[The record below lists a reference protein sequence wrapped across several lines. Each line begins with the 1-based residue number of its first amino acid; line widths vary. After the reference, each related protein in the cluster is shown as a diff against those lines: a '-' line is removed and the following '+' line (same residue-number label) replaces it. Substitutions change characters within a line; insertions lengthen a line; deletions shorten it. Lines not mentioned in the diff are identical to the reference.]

1 MKNVDLK
8 GVFTMLKIYAK
19 LKFLVIFTLIISV
32 LYGCGGGASDV
43 NSSKN
48 EDMTAKYLA
57 ADQKAAMV
65 GKDLA
70 QANTKFSLKIFKEI
84 SKNSAGNIFISPL
97 SVSMALS
104 MMYNG
109 ATGETL
115 LSMASALELSGF
127 DLNNLNQQYRNLI
140 ESLVSVD
147 AGIVL
152 NIANSMWVRSSFMPE
167 VNTAFIQTLQNYYSC
182 APNALDFSKPEAVT
196 TINAWIEKQTNGMIK
211 NIITQIDDGIVMFL
225 INALYFKGEWVNKFD
240 PANTVPA
247 NFYGTD
253 GTAKSVSMMS
263 ASNKI
268 KYFEGLNFSAAR
280 LPYGRDK
287 IAMYIFLPKTGT
299 TLDAFIAGLNAA
311 EFETAMAAIA
321 AADQRTVN
329 IKMPKFKFEYGVKR
343 LNDELKTL
351 GMSIPFD
358 PQKADFSGMARNV
371 FIQFVDHKAVIDVN
385 EKGSEAAAVTIIGV
399 GVTSVP
405 VDIINFSVER
415 PFFFMIYDDRSQS
428 VLFMGKVTDPKYN

>member
-1 MKNVDLK
+1 MY
-8 GVFTMLKIYAK
+8 KIK
-19 LKFLVIFTLIISV
+19 DNFKTLFLITLLVLVIS
-32 LYGCGGGASDV
+32 GCGGGSGIDAGGGPGQND
-43 NSSKN
+43 
-48 EDMTAKYLA
+48 DMSAKYLA

-70 QANTKFSLKIFKEI
+70 WANTKFALKIFREI
-84 SKNSAGNIFISPL
+84 SKTSADNTFISPL
-97 SVSMALS
+97 SISMALS
-104 MMYNG
+104 MVYNG

-115 LSMASALELSGF
+115 LAMTNALELSGL
-127 DLNNLNQQYRNLI
+127 DINNLNRQYKNLI

-152 NIANSMWVRSSFMPE
+152 NIANSMWIRASFMPE
-167 VNTAFIQTLQNYYSC
+167 VNAGFIQKLQTYYSC
-182 APNALDFSKPEAVT
+182 PPNSLDFSSPEAVS

-211 NIITQIDDGIVMFL
+211 NMITQIDDGIVMFL

-253 GTAKSVSMMS
+253 GAAKSVSMMS
-263 ASNKI
+263 ASNKL
-268 KYFEGLNFSAAR
+268 KYYDGPNFSAAR

-287 IAMYIFLPKTGT
+287 IAMYIFLPKAGT
-299 TLDAFIAGLNAA
+299 SVDAFISGL
-311 EFETAMAAIA
+311 
-321 AADQRTVN
+321 AADGVEKVVTDMASAGQRVVN
-329 IKMPKFKFEYGVKR
+329 VRMPKFKFEYGVKR
-343 LNDELKTL
+343 LNEELKTL

-358 PQKADFSGMARNV
+358 PQKADFSNMARNV
-371 FIQFVDHKAVIDVN
+371 YIQFVDHKAVIDVN

-405 VDIINFSVER
+405 VDTADFFVER
-415 PFFFMIYDDRSQS
+415 PFFFMIYDDRSQT